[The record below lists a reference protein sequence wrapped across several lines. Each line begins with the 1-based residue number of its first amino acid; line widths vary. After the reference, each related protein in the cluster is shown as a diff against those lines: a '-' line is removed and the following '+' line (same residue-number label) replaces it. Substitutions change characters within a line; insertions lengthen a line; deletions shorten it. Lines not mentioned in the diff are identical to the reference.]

1 MTSAPDTPPAVIATA
16 YRAVVAL
23 YSALLATFVLYA
35 FWQIPGGNLTAIVV
49 LLLIKSLPLLI
60 FVRGLRARSLRTCA
74 WLSFAVLLYFIQG
87 VQTAFTEQARVYGII
102 VTLELSA
109 LFCALVVYIR
119 SYRSFYKTSL

>member
-49 LLLIKSLPLLI
+49 LLSIKSLPLLI
-60 FVRGLRARSLRTCA
+60 FVRGLRARSLRTSA
-74 WLSFAVLLYFIQG
+74 PLKLKTHHTKILDK
-87 VQTAFTEQARVYGII
+87 QTEKA
-102 VTLELSA
+102 
-109 LFCALVVYIR
+109 
-119 SYRSFYKTSL
+119 